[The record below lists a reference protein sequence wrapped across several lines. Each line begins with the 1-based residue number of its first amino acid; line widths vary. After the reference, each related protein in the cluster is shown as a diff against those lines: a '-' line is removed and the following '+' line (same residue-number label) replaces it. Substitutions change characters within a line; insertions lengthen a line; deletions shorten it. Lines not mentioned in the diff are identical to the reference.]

1 MIYEM
6 RTVTFKPGSMSE
18 VLSVNQQT
26 HRIFSP
32 KYGET
37 LGLWTVEIGALNRLW
52 RLCAY
57 DSHEDYRQKR
67 EGLSKDARWQNEH
80 LSKVSQHLVQHETRI
95 LTPVMPVQAP
105 EAAGN
110 IYEYRYYRTAPGQA
124 SRYASQMERA
134 ASIRK
139 KHVCDVGMWIAESGQ
154 PDEFSH
160 MVAHP
165 SMEARTSQR
174 AAMAADAGWADIQSE
189 IAPLLVDARSEILV
203 PLAWSKMR

>member
-1 MIYEM
+1 MIYEL
-6 RTVTFKPGSMSE
+6 RTVTYKPGSMPAI
-18 VLSVNQQT
+18 LSVNEKT
-26 HRIFSP
+26 HQIFSP

-37 LGLWTVEIGALNRLW
+37 LGLWTGEIGALNRLW

-57 DSHEDYRQKR
+57 DSHDDYRQKR

-80 LSKVSQHLVQHETRI
+80 LSKVAQHLVQHETRI
-95 LTPVMPVQAP
+95 LTPVVPGQAP
-105 EAAGN
+105 EADSN

-124 SRYASQMERA
+124 SRYAAEMARA
-134 ASIRK
+134 AAVRSR
-139 KHVCDVGMWIAESGQ
+139 HVCDVGMWITESGQ

-165 SMEARTSQR
+165 SMEARTAQR
-174 AAMAADAGWADIQSE
+174 AALMADAEWADIQSE
-189 IAPLLVDARSEILV
+189 IAALLVDARSELLV

>member
-1 MIYEM
+1 MIYEL
-6 RTVTFKPGSMSE
+6 RTVTYKPGSMPAI
-18 VLSVNQQT
+18 LSVNEKT
-26 HRIFSP
+26 HQIFSP

-37 LGLWTVEIGALNRLW
+37 LGLWTGEIGALNRLW

-57 DSHEDYRQKR
+57 DSHDDYRQKR

-80 LSKVSQHLVQHETRI
+80 LSKVAQHLVQHETRI
-95 LTPVMPVQAP
+95 LTPVVPGQAP
-105 EAAGN
+105 EADSN

-124 SRYASQMERA
+124 SRYAAEMARA
-134 ASIRK
+134 AAVRSR
-139 KHVCDVGMWIAESGQ
+139 HVCDVGMWITESGQ

-165 SMEARTSQR
+165 SMEARTVQR
-174 AAMAADAGWADIQSE
+174 AALMADAEWADIQSE
-189 IAPLLVDARSEILV
+189 IAALLVDARSELLV

>member
-6 RTVTFKPGSMSE
+6 RTVTYKPGAMSE
-18 VLSVNQQT
+18 VLSVSQKT
-26 HRIFSP
+26 HEIFSP

-37 LGLWTVEIGALNRLW
+37 LGLWTAEIGALNRVW

-57 DSHEDYRQKR
+57 DDYEDYRQKR
-67 EGLSKDARWQNEH
+67 AGLAKDARWQSEH
-80 LSKVSQHLVQHETRI
+80 LSKVSQHIVQHETRI
-95 LTPVMPVQAP
+95 LSPVVPVQAP
-105 EAAGN
+105 VAAGN
-110 IYEYRYYRTAPGQA
+110 IYEYRYYRTAPGCVA
-124 SRYASQMERA
+124 RYGSEMKRA
-134 ASIRK
+134 AAIRK
-139 KHVCDVGMWIAESGQ
+139 KHVCDVGMWITESGL

-174 AAMAADAGWADIQSE
+174 AAMAADAEWADIQSE

-203 PLAWSKMR
+203 PLAWSRLR

>member
-6 RTVTFKPGSMSE
+6 RTVTYKPGAMSE
-18 VLSVNQQT
+18 VLSVNQKT
-26 HRIFSP
+26 HEIFSP

-37 LGLWTVEIGALNRLW
+37 LGLWTAEIGALNRLW

-57 DSHEDYRQKR
+57 DDYGDYRQKR
-67 EGLSKDARWQNEH
+67 AALAKDARWQNEH
-80 LSKVSQHLVQHETRI
+80 LSKVSHHILQHEARM

-110 IYEYRYYRTAPGQA
+110 IYEYRYYRTAPGQV
-124 SRYASQMERA
+124 SRYASEMERA
-134 ASIRK
+134 ASVRK
-139 KHVCDVGMWIAESGQ
+139 KHVCDVGMWITEAGL

-165 SMEARTSQR
+165 SMEARTAQR
-174 AAMAADAGWADIQSE
+174 AALMADAEWAEIQSE
-189 IAPLLVDARSEILV
+189 IAQLLVDARSEILV